1 MENGLNY
8 TAVAFAM
15 NVVRRFLIDDK
26 QSNILNEADLYNTL
40 HILARIANQSPNPP
54 EGWVLSPVV

>member
-40 HILARIANQSPNPP
+40 HILARIANQSPSPP
-54 EGWVLSPVV
+54 EG

>member
-8 TAVAFAM
+8 TAVSFAM
-15 NVVRRFLIDDK
+15 NLVRRYLIEEK

-40 HILARIANQSPNPP
+40 HILARIASQTPNPP
-54 EGWVLSPVV
+54 DG